1 MSPHDVLRV
10 PPPQLREHFLTAL
23 AALRVSHRGTRMF
36 AYKQVVYDVVRL
48 TFPTWNGPELL
59 NLSNWLGEYQAGFVE
74 HPSSAHDEHPDNIR
88 VLQAV
93 WQLITDGIVYPR
105 LREIRDGQ
113 PDSIEWLVI
122 TDRGLRVLNDTDHP
136 RRPGFAE
143 RFAKRHPTIAQEVID
158 RLDDAAACLERGV
171 LRAAVVMVGLA
182 FEETL
187 RAACENIKVA
197 GHVRATPQKA
207 VEVMK
212 ALRDYV
218 ERLPQKMDK
227 RHTLLMALVAAEGVR
242 TERNGSGHPGARFD
256 DEDSVEDLLVSASRQ
271 IPVVWKCLVDD
282 PPPVPTS

>member
-113 PDSIEWLVI
+113 PDSIEWLSPPATEGTRI
-122 TDRGLRVLNDTDHP
+122 TGIT
-136 RRPGFAE
+136 G
-143 RFAKRHPTIAQEVID
+143 AQEPTRWRGDVTRPCRQLAARLLAKGGNSEMID
-158 RLDDAAACLERGV
+158 SSPVRQMVNCRPIGWHLD
-171 LRAAVVMVGLA
+171 VG
-182 FEETL
+182 
-187 RAACENIKVA
+187 
-197 GHVRATPQKA
+197 
-207 VEVMK
+207 
-212 ALRDYV
+212 
-218 ERLPQKMDK
+218 
-227 RHTLLMALVAAEGVR
+227 
-242 TERNGSGHPGARFD
+242 
-256 DEDSVEDLLVSASRQ
+256 
-271 IPVVWKCLVDD
+271 
-282 PPPVPTS
+282 

>member
-1 MSPHDVLRV
+1 
-10 PPPQLREHFLTAL
+10 
-23 AALRVSHRGTRMF
+23 
-36 AYKQVVYDVVRL
+36 
-48 TFPTWNGPELL
+48 
-59 NLSNWLGEYQAGFVE
+59 
-74 HPSSAHDEHPDNIR
+74 
-88 VLQAV
+88 
-93 WQLITDGIVYPR
+93 
-105 LREIRDGQ
+105 
-113 PDSIEWLVI
+113 
-122 TDRGLRVLNDTDHP
+122 
-136 RRPGFAE
+136 
-143 RFAKRHPTIAQEVID
+143 
-158 RLDDAAACLERGV
+158 
-171 LRAAVVMVGLA
+171 MVGLA